1 MKDEKVIKLDEAE
14 EEEDRD
20 KPKPKSMMAPKP
32 QNDASNQN

>member
-20 KPKPKSMMAPKP
+20 KPKPKSMMAPKI
-32 QNDASNQN
+32 QDD

>member
-20 KPKPKSMMAPKP
+20 KPKPKSMMAPKI
-32 QNDASNQN
+32 

>member
-20 KPKPKSMMAPKP
+20 KPKPKSMMVPNIK
-32 QNDASNQN
+32 NDASN